1 VSDFHFA
8 ELVRSHFDC
17 TIALINDIDAQAVGE
32 QKLGAGKGID
42 HLVYLYVGHGI
53 GAGIIINGQL
63 YTGSNHLA
71 AEIGHM
77 SINYD
82 GQLCKCEHGIGCL
95 ESLSSKLAIVQA
107 IQSAYQHG
115 EQTTL
120 AEHLSKDP
128 LDLSAAKLADAIEQ
142 QDPLTMRIVTEAA
155 EAFGAGIANVVN
167 FLNPH
172 VIVLGGDVVDEID
185 LFCDLAIASA
195 RRRSLPSSLQDMS
208 IVRGGLGTTAGAY
221 GAAVF
226 AKQYIAQMRQRAE

>member
-1 VSDFHFA
+1 MGNEHLGGTHSMGDPQLLAGVNAGFDRIHTIIVRPEANGGLRLMGEHRKRELVKPGDQASMVERVRASIAEAIQEAEVRQKDLLAIGIATPGQIAYDTGVILYATNLEVSDFHFA

-107 IQSAYQHG
+107 I
-115 EQTTL
+115 
-120 AEHLSKDP
+120 
-128 LDLSAAKLADAIEQ
+128 
-142 QDPLTMRIVTEAA
+142 
-155 EAFGAGIANVVN
+155 
-167 FLNPH
+167 
-172 VIVLGGDVVDEID
+172 
-185 LFCDLAIASA
+185 
-195 RRRSLPSSLQDMS
+195 
-208 IVRGGLGTTAGAY
+208 
-221 GAAVF
+221 
-226 AKQYIAQMRQRAE
+226 